1 MVVAQRML
9 TDGRGDKIT
18 GYQNSALVD
27 QLVERML
34 PIGAGFA
41 PVDVVKS
48 NSTCSRY
55 VPAYANVI
63 WLLLTIE
70 IPLALFV
77 VLKVTAFGV
86 DATGLVWFPELV
98 KFP

>member
-1 MVVAQRML
+1 MFPLVGVPLYASHA
-9 TDGRGDKIT
+9 KIT
-18 GYQNSALVD
+18 
-27 QLVERML
+27 
-34 PIGAGFA
+34 GFA